1 MPVPINEDNTPLPV
15 RIPLGRR
22 PPPPPL
28 VEGKLISLK
37 SGGVL
42 ALKSLAKLRLLR
54 IDDLGD
60 DNRWLLGPA
69 LPQAKQPEPSSQPHL
84 APPSLADSVPVPS
97 SVPVAVADTPPIPM
111 EPRPTFCWQRLPP
124 SVGSLQDVPAVQL
137 VGWAIATGYSG
148 CLWISP
154 EADRSRRD
162 VLGRELFFDAGVLV
176 GARSQIPSDDLVE
189 LQGALWTHAQKRRA
203 VDVLRH
209 LRGEGL
215 RKQLDL
221 LVTAKLLDAK
231 DFCQRQ
237 ADYVVE
243 LLCRALA
250 PAAGSPDG
258 TFRLVSTELP
268 TGEQTML
275 PLAPRLLLTLAVRR
289 VCGLA
294 LLHRVVGPLSMVLV
308 PTSMALPQSGG
319 AVLQNIG
326 LSQPEE
332 DALLRFDGERSLQE
346 IATSSGIGEHA
357 LYGLAYCLLS
367 LGALAHPHNLS
378 VEEQKRLESMQKARM
393 RARAMNEAMSVIQR
407 KARLCEAADYFTL
420 LGIDRNASLD
430 EVRAAYQRERAAIA
444 PATLPYR
451 SRSAMERELRQ
462 IAMVLDEAY
471 AVLSDPVRRACYA
484 PALSSS

>member
-1 MPVPINEDNTPLPV
+1 MPVPIDEDNTPLPV

-60 DNRWLLGPA
+60 DNQWLLGPA
-69 LPQAKQPEPSSQPHL
+69 RPPSNLPEPSSQPGL
-84 APPSLADSVPVPS
+84 AQSTVVESMTVPS
-97 SVPVAVADTPPIPM
+97 SVPVAVPDAPTMPM
-111 EPRPTFCWQRLPP
+111 GPRPTFCWQRLPP
-124 SVGSLQDVPAVQL
+124 SVGSTQELSAVQL

-154 EADRSRRD
+154 EADRGRREA
-162 VLGRELFFDAGVLV
+162 LGRELFFDAGVLV
-176 GARSQIPSDDLVE
+176 GARSQMPMDDLVE
-189 LQGALWTHAQKRRA
+189 LQGALWTQAQKKRA
-203 VDVLRH
+203 VEVLRH
-209 LRGEGL
+209 SRSEGL
-215 RKQLDL
+215 RKQLDR
-221 LVTAKLLDAK
+221 LVTAKLLDTK

-243 LLCRALA
+243 LLCRAVA
-250 PAAGSPDG
+250 PSSGSPDG
-258 TFRLVSTELP
+258 TFRLLSTELP
-268 TGEQTML
+268 MGEQTML

-308 PTSMALPQSGG
+308 PTSMALPQLGG

-367 LGALAHPHNLS
+367 LGALSHPHNLS
-378 VEEQKRLESMQKARM
+378 VEEQKRIESMQKARI

-420 LGIDRNASLD
+420 LGIDVHASLD
-430 EVRAAYQRERAAIA
+430 EVREAYRRERAAIA

-451 SRSAMERELRQ
+451 SRSAMDRELRQ

-484 PALSSS
+484 PVLSTR